1 MKRILTVICCLSLLI
16 QAKAQDEEE
25 KRGFKKENL
34 FSGGSI
40 SLSFFNNT
48 FLVGASPVLGYRLG
62 RFADAGVVA
71 NIQYSSTRDYRAFN
85 DRFRQTLYGGG
96 LFTRLYPVNFL
107 FAQAQYEYNFI
118 TVKYKPALNSSIGA
132 YTETISGN
140 SVLVGAGYC
149 SGRDG
154 RANTPFFYMSVLWD
168 VSGNK
173 TSPYTDAYGRSIPVI
188 RAGFN
193 IPLFQGRG
201 GMGY

>member
-1 MKRILTVICCLSLLI
+1 MKRILTLICCLSLLI
-16 QAKAQDEEE
+16 QAKAQDDEEQ
-25 KRGFKKENL
+25 RGFKKENL

-48 FLVGASPVLGYRLG
+48 FLAGASPVLGYRLG
-62 RFADAGVVA
+62 RFADGGIVV
-71 NIQYSSTRDYRAFN
+71 NYQYSSMRDWDGFN
-85 DRFRQTLYGGG
+85 SKLRQSLYGGG
-96 LFTRLYPVNFL
+96 VFARLFPVNFI
-107 FAQAQYEYNFI
+107 FGQVQYEYNFI
-118 TVKYKPALNSSIGA
+118 TRKFIPGSSGYPPAFS
-132 YTETISGN
+132 ETISGN
-140 SVLVGAGYC
+140 SLLVGAGYC